1 MVLQVEIAEGEAP
14 PRPETVDEDQI
25 AELVEQ
31 NLAEKLTILPE
42 VELAQAL
49 HDYVDKVASMGPSLS
64 SLPRVTVSSN
74 QHRGLRVFLASVWDI
89 GSRQGLILH
98 ARLLL
103 AAKSK
108 RA

>member
-64 SLPRVTVSSN
+64 FLPRIRDPSLVYVFITSMLSN
-74 QHRGLRVFLASVWDI
+74 QQRGFLQACLAPVWGL
-89 GSRQGLILH
+89 GS
-98 ARLLL
+98 
-103 AAKSK
+103 
-108 RA
+108 